1 MSQTNNNNNNDEQ
14 TNKTDLGFTV
24 VDVELEDIE
33 IPPMK
38 RENSIQDGPRILT
51 RDFDVYILKY
61 DKDNYVIKSCIT
73 DQPVANRRYNKET
86 GYIEKIDPNLE
97 EEDRRLLITALD
109 PLAVLEEDYYKSL
122 GYKF

>member
-1 MSQTNNNNNNDEQ
+1 MSQTNNNDDEQ
-14 TNKTDLGFTV
+14 TNKTDTGFTV
-24 VDVELEDIE
+24 VDVESDDIIE
-33 IPPMK
+33 LPPMK
-38 RENSIQDGPRILT
+38 REITMMSSLRILT
-51 RDFDVYILKY
+51 RDFDVYVLQY

-73 DQPVANRRYNKET
+73 DQPVANRRYNKAA

-122 GYKF
+122 SYKY

>member
-1 MSQTNNNNNNDEQ
+1 MSQTTHNNDDDEQ
-14 TNKTDLGFTV
+14 TNKPDLGFTV
-24 VDVELEDIE
+24 VDVELEEIE

-38 RENSIQDGPRILT
+38 RENSIQGGPRILT
-51 RDFDVYILKY
+51 RDFDLYILKY

-97 EEDRRLLITALD
+97 EEDRRLLITGFD
-109 PLAVLEEDYYKSL
+109 PLAVLAEDYYKSL
-122 GYKF
+122 NF